1 MQEQAREKLKSK
13 MVQTEKRQSKMKKEN
28 MREMYLHKI
37 RRFIQELD

>member
-1 MQEQAREKLKSK
+1 MQEQATDKLRSK
-13 MVQTEKRQSKMKKEN
+13 MVKTEKKQSKAKKEN